1 MIGILILY
9 DKIVS
14 QFQKV
19 ELKLNTLKTKMI
31 SRGLLKINFNL
42 ENCFVKSISFKET
55 IKYLYVNFKKEIV
68 LNI

>member
-1 MIGILILY
+1 MKNDILILY

-19 ELKLNTLKTKMI
+19 ELKLNDFKRFAQK
-31 SRGLLKINFNL
+31 NFNL
-42 ENCFVKSISFKET
+42 ENGFVKSISFKET

>member
-1 MIGILILY
+1 
-9 DKIVS
+9 
-14 QFQKV
+14 
-19 ELKLNTLKTKMI
+19 MI
-31 SRGLLKINFNL
+31 SRGLLKKSFNL